1 MRITNSIV
9 TNNTKANINI
19 NKVNEDRQNTL
30 VASGQKIIRPSDDP
44 VVAIRALRLN
54 NNLSELNQY
63 YKKNIPDA
71 EAWFKTTET
80 ALTQTDTV
88 ITSIRSQLTQGASD
102 ENTPSDRENILEELK
117 QLRNQIYAT
126 GNADYADRTVFTGYR
141 TGETLTYTE
150 QETRRFNI
158 FENLTKEDVETFTYI
173 SGRQEVNK
181 ASGEATYTE
190 QSIKSNEIYRMRLAY
205 DDLCKD
211 TTHTI
216 DIKDENG
223 KVIGSVTPEIKHLTG
238 IPADDDAVYTG
249 LMNET
254 GDAAY
259 LIPETGEL
267 ILSKSLRDKLIV
279 NKGDITVNYDKE
291 SWVKGDLKPEHYFQ
305 CSAPDEDGNIIEY
318 NYNRIDKDGNITT
331 KKNDPITGD
340 ENKAQGFKE
349 QTISYEIAFNQS
361 IDINTHASDV
371 YKHDL
376 GRDIDDLVDI
386 TEKTVAADKKITT
399 LKDILSKMSE
409 GDANYED
416 FKNNLAA
423 ATKERDFLVDT
434 MRKRFAGNLTSFAD
448 YAEKLNKQIAN
459 CGAMRARLELTKNR
473 VSEQQLNFKELA
485 DDNINIDLSEAAI
498 DLTSASNALEAAQ
511 LAAGK
516 ITKQTLLNYI

>member
-19 NKVNEDRQNTL
+19 NKLNQDRQNTL
-30 VASGQKIIRPSDDP
+30 VASGQKIVRPSDDP

-88 ITSIRSQLTQGASD
+88 ITAIRSQLTQGASD
-102 ENTPSDRENILEELK
+102 DNTPSDRANILEELK
-117 QLRNQIYAT
+117 QLRNQIYST

-158 FENLTKEDVETFTYI
+158 FENLSKNDVETFTYI
-173 SGRQEVNK
+173 SGKQEVNK
-181 ASGEATYTE
+181 ADGVASYDE
-190 QSIKSNEIYRMRLAY
+190 QSIKSDDIYRMRLAY
-205 DDLCKD
+205 DNLCED
-211 TTHTI
+211 SAISI
-216 DIKDENG
+216 DIKDEKGN
-223 KVIGSVTPEIKHLTG
+223 VIETITPDIKKLTG
-238 IPADDDAVYTG
+238 NFATDDAIYTG
-249 LMNET
+249 LVGTT
-254 GDAAY
+254 GEASY
-259 LIPETGEL
+259 FIPETGEL
-267 ILSKSLRDKLIV
+267 ILSKALRDKLIV

-291 SWVKGDLKPEHYFQ
+291 KWVKGDLKPEHYFM
-305 CSAPDEDGNIIEY
+305 CSAPNEDKTKTIEY
-318 NYNRIDKDGNITT
+318 NYNRIDDDGNIVTT
-331 KKNDPITGD
+331 GGTI
-340 ENKAQGFKE
+340 QGFKE

-386 TEKTVAADKKITT
+386 TEKTVAADEKIVA
-399 LKDILSKMSE
+399 LKAVIADLADTDPNKPIFE
-409 GDANYED
+409 
-416 FKNNLAA
+416 KNLEA
-423 ATKERDFLVDT
+423 ATKERELLKDCMQKMFS
-434 MRKRFAGNLTSFAD
+434 GNLTSFAD

-516 ITKQTLLNYI
+516 ISKQTLLNYI

>member
-102 ENTPSDRENILEELK
+102 ENTPSDRANILEELK

-158 FENLTKEDVETFTYI
+158 FENLSKEDVETFTYI

-190 QSIKSNEIYRMRLAY
+190 QSIQSNEIYRMRLAY
-205 DDLCKD
+205 DNLCKD
-211 TTHTI
+211 TAHTI

-223 KVIGSVTPEIKHLTG
+223 KVISSFTPTIKHLTG

-249 LMNET
+249 LMNT
-254 GDAAY
+254 AGDDAY

-318 NYNRIDKDGNITT
+318 NYNRVDAAGNIVTT
-331 KKNDPITGD
+331 GGTI
-340 ENKAQGFKE
+340 QGFKE

-361 IDINTHASDV
+361 ININTHASDV

-399 LKDILSKMSE
+399 LKDILSKMS
-409 GDANYED
+409 DSDPNYED

-423 ATKERDFLVDT
+423 ATKERDLLVDT

-448 YAEKLNKQIAN
+448 YAEKLNKQIAD